1 MTKFITQYIE
11 KRRKKINRIHTHKI
25 FNKIA
30 PKMNAVSWT
39 FGKSCLI
46 ALAVVVALL
55 GTSTEVAGQG
65 LDSFPAQQQPHS
77 LAKRMDLEMCLVRF
91 DVHLNTIIRTEESRA
106 MGATFLDDADVN
118 SREQCLRLCCETENC
133 DVFVFEEKNQGTCFL
148 FNCGPP
154 SNFYCKFTH
163 HSNYTSAVLKI
174 PTVVEP
180 PPPQPVQPLVSQI
193 HSLAHPQSQAAQAPT
208 PVIVP
213 KLSQHEMELVN
224 LKAPKPP
231 TRTSDQTTTT
241 LIPPL
246 GVQLGQMPATTTSS
260 TPRPST
266 PAQCGHYE
274 FPCHSGECIAVYN
287 ACDGIPQCADGSD
300 EGPECRRPAAQ
311 PVPQV
316 KPIQPIPVQQP
327 QRPVLPPMTMEQ
339 MNPVQM
345 PKPVFQ
351 QDLQQQ
357 ELRGL
362 QQIHN
367 REDPMTAPKPWPRP
381 LGEMPP
387 SYIDTQD
394 SRIFNHKGGLQLQS
408 NISPPQYPDSIPD
421 TSYIPNIP
429 RTNQYMSLP
438 GNYQSGPPQQQ
449 QWDPRMSPPQR
460 PMWPQQPQMPQSIP
474 QPIPQTNQQPQPQQP
489 LQPVATP
496 VVTSNDQP
504 KTPIDTP
511 KESDPHKAPK
521 SSEEYETYD
530 DQYQDGKAT
539 SGEDQE
545 GAEKPEATQKKK
557 QHKHRKHGDHE
568 HEHKKK
574 NKAKTAK
581 KDKAHGEEH
590 GAAAP
595 PVHEH
600 LKMLRNDLEIE
611 FADHDGQAERPGGAV
626 LSLTLGA
633 ILTAALAIMI
643 GCRMKVARRR
653 IRRQGGKSSYAH
665 DADFLVNGMYL

>member
-1 MTKFITQYIE
+1 
-11 KRRKKINRIHTHKI
+11 
-25 FNKIA
+25 
-30 PKMNAVSWT
+30 MNASWT
-39 FGKSCLI
+39 FGKYCLI
-46 ALAVVVALL
+46 ALAVALLL
-55 GTSTEVAGQG
+55 GTSTVEVAAQG
-65 LDSFPAQQQPHS
+65 LDSFPPKQSPPHS

-193 HSLAHPQSQAAQAPT
+193 HSLAHPNQPAAPPAPA

-246 GVQLGQMPATTTSS
+246 GVQLGQLPATTTSS

-311 PVPQV
+311 PAPQV
-316 KPIQPIPVQQP
+316 KPIQPIPVQQQP
-327 QRPVLPPMTMEQ
+327 QRAPMTIEQ
-339 MNPVQM
+339 INPVPM

-387 SYIDTQD
+387 SYIDSSD

-429 RTNQYMSLP
+429 RTNQYMPLP
-438 GNYQSGPPQQQ
+438 GSYQSGPPQQQ

-474 QPIPQTNQQPQPQQP
+474 QQTNQQSQQQQP
-489 LQPVATP
+489 VQPVATP
-496 VVTSNDQP
+496 VASNDQP
-504 KTPIDTP
+504 KPVESP
-511 KESDPHKAPK
+511 KDSEGHKAAK

-530 DQYQDGKAT
+530 DQYQDSKAS

-545 GAEKPEATQKKK
+545 EEKPEPAQKKK
-557 QHKHRKHGDHE
+557 QHKHRKHGGDHD

-574 NKAKTAK
+574 NKSKSTK

-590 GAAAP
+590 AA

>member
-1 MTKFITQYIE
+1 
-11 KRRKKINRIHTHKI
+11 
-25 FNKIA
+25 
-30 PKMNAVSWT
+30 
-39 FGKSCLI
+39 
-46 ALAVVVALL
+46 
-55 GTSTEVAGQG
+55 
-65 LDSFPAQQQPHS
+65 
-77 LAKRMDLEMCLVRF
+77 
-91 DVHLNTIIRTEESRA
+91 

-148 FNCGPP
+148 FHCGPP
-154 SNFYCKFTH
+154 TDFHCKFTH

-180 PPPQPVQPLVSQI
+180 APPVQPLVSQI
-193 HSLAHPQSQAAQAPT
+193 HSLTATHPQSAA
-208 PVIVP
+208 P
-213 KLSQHEMELVN
+213 KLSQHELELVN
-224 LKAPKPP
+224 LKAPKTP
-231 TRTSDQTTTT
+231 TRTSNDLTSTT

-246 GVQLGQMPATTTSS
+246 GVQLGQVATTTS

-300 EGPECRRPAAQ
+300 EGPECRRPPAVTA
-311 PVPQV
+311 PV
-316 KPIQPIPVQQP
+316 KPIQPNVVQQQLP
-327 QRPVLPPMTMEQ
+327 RPVLQPLSVEQ
-339 MNPVQM
+339 NPVPM
-345 PKPVFQ
+345 PKPIFQ
-351 QDLQQQ
+351 PDLQQQ

-362 QQIHN
+362 QLIHN

-381 LGEMPP
+381 MGELQP
-387 SYIDTQD
+387 SYIDAPD
-394 SRIFNHKGGLQLQS
+394 SRIFNHKGGLQIQS

-429 RTNQYMSLP
+429 RPNQYMPLP

-460 PMWPQQPQMPQSIP
+460 PIWPQQQQQMPQPIQP
-474 QPIPQTNQQPQPQQP
+474 APIPQVNLPPQQQ
-489 LQPVATP
+489 QPVATP
-496 VVTSNDQP
+496 ISADQSKQP
-504 KTPIDTP
+504 AETP
-511 KESDPHKAPK
+511 KEPAEAHGKTAK

-530 DQYQDGKAT
+530 DQYQDSKAST
-539 SGEDQE
+539 SGEEQE
-545 GAEKPEATQKKK
+545 SEAAAEKPEPKKK
-557 QHKHRKHGDHE
+557 QHKHHKHGGE
-568 HEHKKK
+568 HDHKKK
-574 NKAKTAK
+574 NKSKSAK
-581 KDKAHGEEH
+581 KDKAAHGGEEH
-590 GAAAP
+590 AA

-653 IRRQGGKSSYAH
+653 IRRQGKSSYAH